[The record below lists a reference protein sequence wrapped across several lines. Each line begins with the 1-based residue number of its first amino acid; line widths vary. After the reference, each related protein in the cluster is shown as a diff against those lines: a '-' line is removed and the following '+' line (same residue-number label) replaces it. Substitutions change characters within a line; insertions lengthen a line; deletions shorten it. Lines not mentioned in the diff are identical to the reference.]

1 MRITKL
7 LAGIAIAGSALF
19 ALPVAASASV
29 APHPGPVSSWSP
41 KEICK
46 TEIKLVPETVWT
58 WKHHHRVPEVILVP
72 KPVKVCTPWQG
83 QPGGGNQGN
92 GGGQQSGGQGNPGKG
107 GTGKGDGCKVVTF
120 SVSSVAGP
128 TVTEAHGPAVKDNE
142 EVTAP
147 EFSATDYWIFDV
159 HTSGGTTTFEL
170 STTPGPSFST
180 PWPEGANADWSLT
193 TVCPTTA
200 S

>member
-7 LAGIAIAGSALF
+7 LAGIALAGSALF

-29 APHPGPVSSWSP
+29 APRPVTPWQH
-41 KEICK
+41 CK

-58 WKHHHRVPEVILVP
+58 WKHHHRVPEIILVP
-72 KPVKVCTPWQG
+72 KLVEVCTPWQG

-120 SVSSVAGP
+120 TVGSPVAGP
-128 TVTEAHGPAVKDNE
+128 AVTEAHDGPPVTDNE

-180 PWPEGANADWSLT
+180 PWPEGANANWSLT